1 MAAEEAAAAEAILRG
16 ACMLL
21 LAAAVEECGV
31 GRVGARVWRTIAR
44 DTV

>member
-1 MAAEEAAAAEAILRG
+1 MAAAEADAAEAILGG

-21 LAAAVEECGV
+21 LAAAAEECAV

-44 DTV
+44 ETV